1 MRFGLSTFLLVVLC
15 GTTVAQERGDPQ
27 AGRVLAEQVCKACH
41 AIERGATRSPVPD
54 APSFGR
60 IANSPDIS
68 ELALRVLLQ
77 SSHPTMPDLMFEP
90 AELRN
95 VIAYISTLK
104 EQQ

>member
-1 MRFGLSTFLLVVLC
+1 MRFGLSTFLLIVLY
-15 GTTVAQERGDPQ
+15 GTAAAQERGDPQ
-27 AGRVLAEQVCKACH
+27 AGRALAEQVCRGCH
-41 AIERGATRSPVPD
+41 AIERGASRSPVPN

-60 IANSPDIS
+60 IANSPDMS

-95 VIAYISTLK
+95 LIAYISTLR